1 MLVGL
6 TGLARSGKD
15 TVGEYLETK
24 GFQRKSF
31 AAPMK
36 IIAREIDPILD
47 VTVTGDGSPVI
58 THTDGTQ
65 IFGNVP
71 VKTEAVRLSD
81 VLPWGEDAVKASFP
95 EYRRFL
101 QRLGT
106 EAFRGFDEEFWINWL
121 FNELDATDP
130 APAHVCIT
138 DARFP
143 NEVDKIRERGG
154 VMWRI
159 EREGVDTTD
168 LHASEAFIQELDV
181 DVTILNNGTLS
192 DLYRTVDSLLGV

>member
-36 IIAREIDPILD
+36 IITREIDPI
-47 VTVTGDGSPVI
+47 VTTREYEYSGGF
-58 THTDGTQ
+58 Q
-65 IFGNVP
+65 IP
-71 VKTEAVRLSD
+71 YRLSD
-81 VLPWGEDAVKASFP
+81 AFADGFSEDEIKARYP

-106 EAFRGFDEEFWINWL
+106 EAFRGFDEQFWINWL

-130 APAHVCIT
+130 TPAHACIT

-159 EREGVDTTD
+159 ERDGVDTSD

>member
-1 MLVGL
+1 MLIGI
-6 TGLARSGKD
+6 TGLKRSGKD

-36 IIAREIDPILD
+36 IITRQIDPIVHALPPLQY
-47 VTVTGDGSPVI
+47 GSADGSDKAD
-58 THTDGTQ
+58 T
-65 IFGNVP
+65 
-71 VKTEAVRLSD
+71 VKLVRLSD
-81 VLPWGEDAVKASFP
+81 VIGAGEDHVKATYP

-106 EAFRGFDEEFWINWL
+106 EAFRSFDDQFWINWL
-121 FNELDATDP
+121 FNELDASDP
-130 APAHVCIT
+130 MPAHVCIT

-143 NEVDKIRERGG
+143 NEVEKIRERGG